1 MFISVIVWNWTL
13 VFKAPASLTLQ
24 CPFPNCNKL
33 LARLVRPNKGLN
45 GRLLFRTSGSLPG
58 EVFCLP
64 DFISSNSGA
73 LYIQQSLAGNLLP
86 FSVAQRIMVKGGHS
100 LTDLGSSKT
109 EHYGNVCVGGA
120 GGLCVCLCVCVS
132 RLQKVG
138 KHFVFRHISGF
149 LYSDIKRLNWF
160 PHLRNS
166 ILTPIKWGV
175 YKTKDAENN

>member
-33 LARLVRPNKGLN
+33 LARLLRPNKGFN

-109 EHYGNVCVGGA
+109 WNIMEMCVCGGGGVGG
-120 GGLCVCLCVCVS
+120 LCVCVS
-132 RLQKVG
+132 RLQQVG
-138 KHFVFRHISGF
+138 KHFVFRHISGLF
-149 LYSDIKRLNWF
+149 YSDTKSLNWF
-160 PHLRNS
+160 RYLRNS

-175 YKTKDAENN
+175 YKTKDAEKN